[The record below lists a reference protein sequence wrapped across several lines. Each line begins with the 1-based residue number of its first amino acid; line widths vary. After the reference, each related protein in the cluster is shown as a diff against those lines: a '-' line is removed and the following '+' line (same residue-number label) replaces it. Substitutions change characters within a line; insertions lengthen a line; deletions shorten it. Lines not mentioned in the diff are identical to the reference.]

1 MNLYFEKIYN
11 KGNKMKN
18 SIIKISEIL
27 IIIFFIGVVLFSTK
41 LQLSKNMKENIK
53 KKNLN
58 SEITTINVTGIE
70 LGKETRAWAY
80 I

>member
-70 LGKETRAWAY
+70 LGKETRA
-80 I
+80 

>member
-1 MNLYFEKIYN
+1 
-11 KGNKMKN
+11 MKN

-70 LGKETRAWAY
+70 LGKETRA
-80 I
+80 